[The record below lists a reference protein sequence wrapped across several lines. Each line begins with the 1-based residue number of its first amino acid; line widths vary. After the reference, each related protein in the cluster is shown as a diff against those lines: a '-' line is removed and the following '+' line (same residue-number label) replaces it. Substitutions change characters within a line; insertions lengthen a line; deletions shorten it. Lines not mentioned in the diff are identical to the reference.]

1 MDFDKMLSH
10 RVEMIDVPDEL
21 SPDNIA
27 KMLKALPSEHSAPE
41 KITMKTTVNR
51 NIVMRSVSAAAALA
65 ALAAGFVAY
74 TDKSAEPAQLE
85 SEIVYEDTEHPLSYN
100 DLFDIYTQIYLSG
113 GETAAVYENDYTVTG
128 SDSAN
133 ITNSEYAL
141 TEVRTAENTVRAANG
156 TVYYLK
162 DGRIFSVSSDGI
174 RLCADVSGKSPIEMY
189 VENDRLILVSEIIQ
203 SAADC
208 CPVRIDAEA
217 DIYDI
222 SGGAAE
228 FVNSITQ
235 SGRYISS
242 RVSDGKLYMVTC
254 YSDYRTAPLGE
265 ETDLESYVPYYLLGG
280 EKKYV
285 AANDIIVPANAASTD
300 YTVVSAVSTDIPD
313 DISVKALLGSSR
325 KIYCSD
331 TTLYTAGVGKGGDT
345 EYTAL
350 TSFDITRGI
359 EYKASGSVE
368 GVILGQGGFDEFN
381 GALRVVTATADD
393 DGTNYTNIYVL
404 DQSLS
409 VVNSAGKLLPGSDV
423 KSVSFVDRY
432 AVLNE
437 KENSDAISDPALIID
452 LASDPPVV
460 AYEMMNSGSS
470 VFRKFNDGLMAG
482 LGYENG
488 RGLVLTMF
496 CTPDSSKL
504 ADTVVSDEDG
514 AFSEAFS
521 DRRAMIVDAE
531 KKLIGVPV
539 SVTDEF
545 GVHGRYCLFK
555 YIGGGFAKIG
565 QVEYS
570 DVDESCVFRSAV
582 ISGDSL
588 YIISDARIVMVRL
601 SDMKVI
607 DTFDIN

>member
-10 RVEMIDVPDEL
+10 QVEMIEVPDEL

-27 KMLKALPSEHSAPE
+27 MMLKAHSSAKQAPK
-41 KITMKTTVNR
+41 KITMKTAVNR
-51 NIVMRSVSAAAALA
+51 NIVMRSVSVAAALA
-65 ALAAGFVAY
+65 AMAAGLVAY
-74 TDKSAEPAQLE
+74 MDKSAEPAQLE
-85 SEIVYEDTEHPLSYN
+85 SEIVYKDIEHPLSYN

-113 GETAAVYENDYTVTG
+113 GETASVSENDYTVTG

-133 ITNSEYAL
+133 TANSEYTPA
-141 TEVRTAENTVRAANG
+141 EVGSAENTVRAANG
-156 TVYYLK
+156 TVFYLK
-162 DGRIFSVSSDGI
+162 DGNICSISSDGI
-174 RLCADVSGKSPIEMY
+174 KLCADVSGKSPIEMHI
-189 VENDRLILVSEIIQ
+189 ENNRLILVSEITHPAQ
-203 SAADC
+203 NGDES
-208 CPVRIDAEA
+208 PVRTDAEA

-222 SGGAAE
+222 SGGTAE

-254 YSDYRTAPLGE
+254 YSDYRAEPLGE
-265 ETDLESYVPYYLLGG
+265 ETDLESYVPYYLLGS

-300 YTVVSAVSTDIPD
+300 YTVVSATDTDTPG

-331 TTLYTAGVGKGGDT
+331 TTLYTAGVGKGSGDT
-345 EYTAL
+345 DYTAL
-350 TSFDITRGI
+350 TSFDITDGI

-368 GVILGQGGFDEFN
+368 GVILGHGGFDEYSGN
-381 GALRVVTATADD
+381 LRVVTDTCADD
-393 DGTNYTNIYVL
+393 THYTNIYVL

-409 VVNSAGKLLPGSDV
+409 VVNSAGKLLPGSDMR
-423 KSVSFVDRY
+423 SVSFVDRY

-437 KENSDAISDPALIID
+437 KETPDPALIID

-470 VFRKFNDGLMAG
+470 VFKKFNDGLMAG
-482 LGYENG
+482 LGYESG

-504 ADTVVSDEDG
+504 ADTVVADEDEV
-514 AFSEAFS
+514 FSEAFS
-521 DRRAMIVDAE
+521 DRRALIVDGE

-539 SVTDEF
+539 SVRDEF

-582 ISGDSL
+582 ISDDSL